1 MPLTVSASAGTAER
15 HPVDPC
21 PMGKKKKKKKGAGGE
36 SKYRRWSD
44 TSSKRHSWIE
54 QTPGIA
60 LSPRRVASHRFAR
73 ELRAHRG
80 IQERA
85 VFGSKHGEAL
95 AAGYLH
101 GGGVHVTGV
110 AM

>member
-21 PMGKKKKKKKGAGGE
+21 PMGGGKKKKREPGGNQNIAVGQI
-36 SKYRRWSD
+36 RRVNAILG
-44 TSSKRHSWIE
+44 SSRRQVSRF
-54 QTPGIA
+54 
-60 LSPRRVASHRFAR
+60 LRVASHRFAR

-85 VFGSKHGEAL
+85 VFGSKYGEAL

-101 GGGVHVTGV
+101 GGCVHVTGV